1 MNTLEHF
8 GTLGTLTIVKY
19 LNSKCT
25 DKTFGLT
32 KIVLMPIVIV
42 RMGGAGG
49 VKTKNFV
56 ENVKIKDR
64 DALMTKLVLK
74 NFTVYK
80 SPAFYDCP
88 RPN

>member
-1 MNTLEHF
+1 
-8 GTLGTLTIVKY
+8 
-19 LNSKCT
+19 
-25 DKTFGLT
+25 
-32 KIVLMPIVIV
+32 MPIVIV